1 VIDVVEDLF
10 LNKMTIKT
18 VAIIVAMKK
27 AARKDKI
34 ARKGVPKQKQA
45 RKFLQEIFIYDRIKV
60 IYLTFVFCVHLSN

>member
-1 VIDVVEDLF
+1 MIDVVEDLF

-34 ARKGVPKQKQA
+34 ARKGVHK
-45 RKFLQEIFIYDRIKV
+45 
-60 IYLTFVFCVHLSN
+60 